1 VFTKKFLKDAAER
14 AISTVAQTALALII
28 AVAATPNN
36 GLTDV
41 PWLAVVN
48 VSALAGLISVLKSIV
63 ASRVNPPDS
72 ASLVDLDKS

>member
-1 VFTKKFLKDAAER
+1 MFTKKFLKDAAER

-36 GLTDV
+36 GVTDV

-48 VSALAGLISVLKSIV
+48 ISALAGLISVLKSII

-72 ASLVDLDKS
+72 ASPVDLDK

>member
-1 VFTKKFLKDAAER
+1 MFTKKFLKDAAER
-14 AISTVAQTALALII
+14 AISTVAQTTLALII

-36 GLTDV
+36 GVTDV

-48 VSALAGLISVLKSIV
+48 ISALAGLISVLKSII

-72 ASLVDLDKS
+72 ASLVDLDK

>member
-1 VFTKKFLKDAAER
+1 VFSKKWLKDAAER
-14 AISTVAQTALALII
+14 AISTVAQTALALVI

-48 VSALAGLISVLKSIV
+48 VSALAGLISVLKSII

-72 ASLVDLDKS
+72 ASLVDLDK

>member
-1 VFTKKFLKDAAER
+1 MFTKKFLKDAAER

-48 VSALAGLISVLKSIV
+48 VSALAGLISGLKSII

-72 ASLVDLDKS
+72 ASLVDLDK

>member
-14 AISTVAQTALALII
+14 AVSTVAQTALALII

-41 PWLAVVN
+41 PWPAVVN
-48 VSALAGLISVLKSIV
+48 ISALAGLISVLKSIL

-72 ASLVDLDKS
+72 ASLVDLEKS

>member
-36 GLTDV
+36 GVTDV

-48 VSALAGLISVLKSIV
+48 ISALAGLISVLKSII

-72 ASLVDLDKS
+72 ASLVDLDK

>member
-1 VFTKKFLKDAAER
+1 VFSKKWLKDAAER

-41 PWLAVVN
+41 PWLAVFN
-48 VSALAGLISVLKSIV
+48 VSALG
-63 ASRVNPPDS
+63 RPDLG
-72 ASLVDLDKS
+72 AEEHHCQ